1 MLLGN
6 INSSFR
12 LRIFGV
18 TILRVIYLMHF
29 KDKLVTI
36 EFVILK
42 IVTPKLLGFS
52 VFYFH
57 AATKYKYKIQKE
69 QTIFRKTQVCVGI

>member
-42 IVTPKLLGFS
+42 IVTPKILGFS
-52 VFYFH
+52 VFYLH
-57 AATKYKYKIQKE
+57 ATKYKYKIQKE